1 MYRGKFGLG
10 SKMALIWSKKST
22 GMPIEITSAKSLDPS
37 KPPAFVSH
45 CVLDIDIYR
54 NEPHVIK
61 HTKTPNTDN
70 WRGTKISVV
79 VGGNWTTYRAKVLHY
94 FQQLAIITPYA
105 QFDFSYRYV
114 IDTGPFSSPP
124 SQFDSLD
131 AEGYVNVD

>member
-105 QFDFSYRYV
+105 QFDSLTLSKPAIFWLSAKNSAGDLLWTFS
-114 IDTGPFSSPP
+114 P
-124 SQFDSLD
+124 L
-131 AEGYVNVD
+131 A